1 MDIYDC
7 RPGYFIWDC
16 DILGIGADLLSVI
29 ESRGDCMTMVRGSQS
44 ICFQEAPYVIS
55 AGSIVGKKEFEGPL
69 GNLFDMAGEDNL
81 FGEQTWEAAES
92 RMQKEACV
100 LALEKAG
107 IDAKEVRYLYGGDLL
122 RQGIATSMGVEAL
135 QIPMFGL
142 YGSRIWRTDACCD
155 IQSFWKCR
163 ERIPISAGICQSEAA
178 VCPLDCNRERRLFNR
193 KETESCESVRSNRW
207 KDC

>member
-1 MDIYDC
+1 
-7 RPGYFIWDC
+7 
-16 DILGIGADLLSVI
+16 
-29 ESRGDCMTMVRGSQS
+29 
-44 ICFQEAPYVIS
+44 VIS

-135 QIPMFGL
+135 QLALLQGKHL
-142 YGSRIWRTDACCD
+142 HLDLWQWRRGMENTCL
-155 IQSFWKCR
+155 R
-163 ERIPISAGICQSEAA
+163 
-178 VCPLDCNRERRLFNR
+178 
-193 KETESCESVRSNRW
+193 
-207 KDC
+207 

>member
-1 MDIYDC
+1 M
-7 RPGYFIWDC
+7 
-16 DILGIGADLLSVI
+16 
-29 ESRGDCMTMVRGSQS
+29 
-44 ICFQEAPYVIS
+44 IS

-142 YGSRIWRTDACCD
+142 YGAWIYGSGGGVWRIHACGD
-155 IQSFWKCR
+155 IEPLWKCR